1 LTKLSPVL
9 VAVVVLVVKLQNIPV
24 GRTTLSAP
32 DMFRD
37 HVESFDLGHVIS
49 LLLPSLLAEGLDHA
63 RRTFQ
68 TTEANLAISET

>member
-24 GRTTLSAP
+24 GRTTLSTP

-37 HVESFDLGHVIS
+37 HVEGFDLGHVIS
-49 LLLPSLLAEGLDHA
+49 LLLPSFLTQSLDHA
-63 RRTFQ
+63 RSTFK
-68 TTEANLAISET
+68 TADSNLAVSET